1 MRPRAPKPKT
11 LFIQPIPFDVTC
23 ALKGIASAPQV
34 GTPVLVIDSFV
45 ESSGAIAAAP
55 IIGEISGEA
64 TIEVQGL
71 AANPGIGVGSLS
83 VESELFHVEQSPKFT
98 VIDGRS
104 MVNITV
110 AAIAPVPI
118 VAVGHSTIK
127 IAADLL
133 DEEIL
138 ALLDAA

>member
-23 ALKGIASAPQV
+23 SLKGIASAPQV
-34 GTPVLVIDSFV
+34 GTPGLVIDLLV
-45 ESSGAIAAAP
+45 ESTGVAAAP
-55 IIGEISGEA
+55 IVGEISGEA
-64 TIEVQGL
+64 TIDVQGL
-71 AANPGIGVGSLS
+71 AANPGIGAGSVS
-83 VESELFHVEQSPKFT
+83 VEFELFYVEQSPRFT

-104 MVNITV
+104 MVNVTV

-118 VAVGHSTIK
+118 VAVGQSTIK